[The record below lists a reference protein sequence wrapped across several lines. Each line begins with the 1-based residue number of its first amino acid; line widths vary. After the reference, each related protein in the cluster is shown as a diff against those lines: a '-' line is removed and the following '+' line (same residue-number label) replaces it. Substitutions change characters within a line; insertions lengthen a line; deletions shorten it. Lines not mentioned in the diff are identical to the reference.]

1 MLALGTPIVRPPGRP
16 PGQQTLR
23 VGAEDPFSIRHLARR
38 RRGKHFLLDPRD
50 VEQQAVRNVFRGIIA
65 NVKSVTLLS
74 SLVRISSDRVH
85 SGIEYILIGLA
96 LSEEF
101 GAVDQMSYCRWGRS
115 SCRLS
120 HQALELDDAPYGAF
134 DPK

>member
-16 PGQQTLR
+16 HGQQTLR

-50 VEQQAVRNVFRGIIA
+50 VEQQAVRNVFRELSPMW
-65 NVKSVTLLS
+65 VKSVTLLS

-101 GAVDQMSYCRWGRS
+101 GAVDQMSL
-115 SCRLS
+115 LS
-120 HQALELDDAPYGAF
+120 LG
-134 DPK
+134 

>member
-16 PGQQTLR
+16 HGQQTLR
-23 VGAEDPFSIRHLARR
+23 VGAEDPFSIRHLARP
-38 RRGKHFLLDPRD
+38 D
-50 VEQQAVRNVFRGIIA
+50 AVSTFFSTLAMSSNKRYATYSGELSPMW
-65 NVKSVTLLS
+65 VKSVTLLS

-101 GAVDQMSYCRWGRS
+101 GAVDQMSL
-115 SCRLS
+115 LS
-120 HQALELDDAPYGAF
+120 LG
-134 DPK
+134 